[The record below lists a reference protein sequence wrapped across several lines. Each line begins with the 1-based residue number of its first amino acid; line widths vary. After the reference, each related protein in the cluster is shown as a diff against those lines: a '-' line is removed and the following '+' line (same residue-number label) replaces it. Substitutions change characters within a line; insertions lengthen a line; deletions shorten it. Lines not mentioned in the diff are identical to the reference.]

1 MWPPE
6 TAQHCRL
13 CTPTEVFL
21 KSYCKIPSNPHGQ
34 VHDEFSGLTPEKV
47 PKEVGAS
54 CDVLVV
60 LLG

>member
-1 MWPPE
+1 MWPP
-6 TAQHCRL
+6 
-13 CTPTEVFL
+13 VFL